1 MATLYFQEIP
11 DNLYQEV
18 EQIAISYGYSL
29 KSYILLLFQQVV
41 EAEQLR
47 LKRADTL
54 ATIRQRRAKRLVDT
68 PDSVMLLREI
78 RSQAV

>member
-1 MATLYFQEIP
+1 MATLHLQEIP
-11 DNLYQEV
+11 DTLYQEV
-18 EQIAISYGYSL
+18 EQIADSYGYSL
-29 KSYILLLFQQVV
+29 KSYILLLLQQVV

-78 RSQAV
+78 RNQTL